1 MFYVFVCAVV
11 MSLLG
16 LHGESSEKV
25 AYAGLGAIY
34 SLAYGN
40 AANCSS
46 LGEQGACAGAYMCVC
61 EEGWKAVG
69 RSDKVMLC
77 MNGVVGWCIATQVI
91 YSVCFCFHLCIRC
104 VRGAHIHFVRD

>member
-1 MFYVFVCAVV
+1 MFVCAVV

-16 LHGESSEKV
+16 LHGESSEN
-25 AYAGLGAIY
+25 AARAGLWAITR
-34 SLAYGN
+34 LAEGN

-46 LGEQGACAGAYMCVC
+46 LGEQGACAGACVC
-61 EEGWKAVG
+61 EEGWKAVS
-69 RSDKVMLC
+69 RSDEVMLC
-77 MNGVVGWCIATQVI
+77 TNGVVGWCIATQVI

>member
-1 MFYVFVCAVV
+1 MCSYFEFAFIYDRLVCFYVFVCAVV

-46 LGEQGACAGAYMCVC
+46 LGEQGACAGACVC
-61 EEGWKAVG
+61 ARRARRLWVEGMK
-69 RSDKVMLC
+69 
-77 MNGVVGWCIATQVI
+77 
-91 YSVCFCFHLCIRC
+91 
-104 VRGAHIHFVRD
+104 